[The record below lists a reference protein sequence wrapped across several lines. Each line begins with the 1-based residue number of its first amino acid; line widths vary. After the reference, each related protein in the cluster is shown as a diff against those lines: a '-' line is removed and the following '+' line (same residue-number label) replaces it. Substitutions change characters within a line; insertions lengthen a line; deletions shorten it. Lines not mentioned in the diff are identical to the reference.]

1 MVISYDLLETVE
13 QCDLALEILNAEKTT
28 VSRRLRNLGESLESK
43 SDRTVETSE
52 GIAASEAII
61 SGFQSALSSI
71 TDEKT
76 RRDLELK
83 VEVEETKLKR
93 LENRQASYN
102 SVSVIEDQVDHTQL
116 EVQIP
121 VLDDAIAGV
130 EARKTALEA

>member
-1 MVISYDLLETVE
+1 MSP
-13 QCDLALEILNAEKTT
+13 
-28 VSRRLRNLGESLESK
+28 RLRNLGESLESK

-61 SGFQSALSSI
+61 NGFQSALSSI

-93 LENRQASYN
+93 LQNRQASYN
-102 SVSVIEDQVDHTQL
+102 AVSVIEDQVDHTQL
-116 EVQIP
+116 EAQIP

-130 EARKTALEA
+130 EARKTTLEA